1 MLRGAMKCCNTFR
14 NTTGEGT
21 FLVKTDTNVL
31 KHGDQTGLETPVVHA
46 LNDANSLLEE
56 WCVFIHRKKFSGIA
70 KALNLPLGEYGR
82 KTEI

>member
-1 MLRGAMKCCNTFR
+1 MLRGAMKCGNTFR

-21 FLVKTDTNVL
+21 FFVKTDTNVL
-31 KHGDQTGLETPVVHA
+31 KHRDQTGLETPVVYA
-46 LNDANSLLEE
+46 LNDANSLLDKLVSQK
-56 WCVFIHRKKFSGIA
+56 WFSDIA